1 MKRVIFLWFLLCA
14 KACSIISHLYFMS
27 SLKRKEKKKKTDKG
41 TQMDILGRLA
51 ILKDKLIVVAFA
63 DSPQY

>member
-1 MKRVIFLWFLLCA
+1 MVPALCQ
-14 KACSIISHLYFMS
+14 SLQYHISPLFYVQF
-27 SLKRKEKKKKTDKG
+27 KKKGKEKKTDKG
-41 TQMDILGRLA
+41 TQMDIIGRLA

>member
-1 MKRVIFLWFLLCA
+1 MKKVIFLWFLLYA

-27 SLKRKEKKKKTDKG
+27 SLKRKKTKTDKC
-41 TQMDILGRLA
+41 TQTDILGRLA

-63 DSPQY
+63 DSSQY